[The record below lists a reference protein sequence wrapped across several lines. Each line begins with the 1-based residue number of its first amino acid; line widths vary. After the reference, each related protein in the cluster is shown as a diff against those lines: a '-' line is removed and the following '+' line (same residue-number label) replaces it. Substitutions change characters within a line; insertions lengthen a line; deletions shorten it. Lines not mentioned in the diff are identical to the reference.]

1 MNVFRQSVF
10 DENLSEFANRDFKKN
25 MFFGTRVMLAFSSA
39 NIKRLA
45 QLMKFCRQIEIRQNQ
60 HI

>member
-1 MNVFRQSVF
+1 MRIYQ
-10 DENLSEFANRDFKKN
+10 NLQIGTLKKN
-25 MFFGTRVMLAFSSA
+25 ILGTRVMLAFSSA

>member
-10 DENLSEFANRDFKKN
+10 DENLSEFANRDLKKN
-25 MFFGTRVMLAFSSA
+25 ILGTRVMLAFSSA

>member
-10 DENLSEFANRDFKKN
+10 DENLSEFANRDLKKN
-25 MFFGTRVMLAFSSA
+25 ILGTRVMLAFSSA

-45 QLMKFCRQIEIRQNQ
+45 QLMKFCRQIEIRQKQN
-60 HI
+60 I

>member
-10 DENLSEFANRDFKKN
+10 DENLSEFANRDLKKN
-25 MFFGTRVMLAFSSA
+25 ILGTRVMLAFSSA

-45 QLMKFCRQIEIRQNQ
+45 PLMKFCRQIEIRQNQ